1 MTPKV
6 KRDKKKKKKRGRE
19 NMMLMTDYPKETI
32 QVNMS

>member
-6 KRDKKKKKKRGRE
+6 KRDKKKKKRGRE